1 MFERKINHYFN
12 AWKVKKDRK
21 PLIIRGARQVGKTFA
36 VKEFAKNNFE
46 TFIYLNLEKA
56 EDAGIFSEKMSVKN
70 IFELIQLKKNLR
82 LVPGR
87 SLLFIDEIQN
97 SGIATSSLR
106 YFYEEYPE
114 LHIMAAGSLLEARM
128 KKEGFSFPVGRV
140 EFCYMFPADFEEF
153 ILALK
158 EKAVIEHI
166 CSASPMSE
174 IPDAMHNHLLEKYYE
189 YLAVGGMPEAVAKY
203 AETRS
208 FMDVDS
214 IYDSIFTGYLD
225 DAGKYSSEVKAGYIR
240 HIIEHSPESAG
251 LPVKY
256 ESFGGSSFRSREMS
270 EAFDLLENAMVIRR
284 IHASSSLRAPI
295 THNLKKS
302 PKLVF
307 LDTGLANYRLN
318 VRAALLKMP
327 ELDSLFQGRIAEQ
340 AVAQS
345 LISNHGNPLFRL
357 AYWYR
362 DKAGASA
369 EVDYLIQQDTTLVP
383 VEVKSG
389 KEGRLRSL
397 HVFMEHSDCKL
408 AFRIHS
414 GKPYVQD
421 IALPSGKKYKLISLP
436 FYLLH
441 RLQDFII
448 EALNI

>member
-1 MFERKINHYFN
+1 MFERKINSYFS
-12 AWKVKKDRK
+12 AWKAKKDRK
-21 PLIIRGARQVGKTFA
+21 PLIIRGSRQVGKTFA
-36 VKEFAKNNFE
+36 VREFAKNNFE
-46 TFIYLNLEKA
+46 TFAYLNLERA
-56 EDAGIFSEKMSVKN
+56 EDAEIFSENMTVKN
-70 IFELIQLKKNLR
+70 IFEIIQLKKNLK

-97 SGIATSSLR
+97 SSMATSSLR

-153 ILALK
+153 LLALN
-158 EKAVIEHI
+158 EKAVIEYI
-166 CSASPMSE
+166 SSADLMSD
-174 IPDAMHNHLLEKYYE
+174 IPDATHHHLLGKYYE
-189 YLAVGGMPEAVAKY
+189 YLAVGGMPEAAAKY

-208 FMDVDS
+208 FIDIDS
-214 IYDSIFTGYLD
+214 VYDSIFTGYLD

-240 HIIEHSPESAG
+240 HIINHSPENAG

-256 ESFGGSSFRSREMS
+256 EGFGGSSFRSREMS

-284 IHASSSLRAPI
+284 INASSSLRAPI

-318 VRAALLKMP
+318 IRADFLKMP

-340 AVAQS
+340 AVAQA
-345 LISNHGNPLFRL
+345 LISSHGNPLFRL

-362 DKAGASA
+362 DKPGASA
-369 EVDYLIQQDTTLVP
+369 EVDYLIQQDTTLIP

-389 KEGRLRSL
+389 KEGKLRSL

-414 GKPYVQD
+414 GKPYVQN
-421 IALPSGKKYKLISLP
+421 ISLASGKKYKLISLP

-441 RLQDFII
+441 RLQYFIMGN
-448 EALNI
+448 L